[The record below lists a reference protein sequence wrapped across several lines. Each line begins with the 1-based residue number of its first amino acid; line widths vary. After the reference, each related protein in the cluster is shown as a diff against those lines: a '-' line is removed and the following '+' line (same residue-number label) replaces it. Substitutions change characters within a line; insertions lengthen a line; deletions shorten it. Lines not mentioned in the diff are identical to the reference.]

1 MSRGS
6 GVDVGSLIRGN
17 HSNYLLGREALNEL
31 RVENQQLNYENN
43 KLRTDLDLRNLQVN
57 SLKRKLW
64 EKQNE
69 LTQVRDAKKISLK
82 LKVTNLFYSII
93 KIQKSREI

>member
-69 LTQVRDAKKISLK
+69 LTQVRDAKKNFLN
-82 LKVTNLFYSII
+82 LKVKNFFLIL
-93 KIQKSREI
+93 

>member
-69 LTQVRDAKKISLK
+69 LTQVRDAKKNFLN
-82 LKVTNLFYSII
+82 LKVKNFFSNSI
-93 KIQKSREI
+93 KSRKMTK